1 MMFRSLRLFNYRTW
15 FTGALISNVGA
26 WMQSTALSWTV
37 LTVLTANDA
46 TAVGINMA
54 LQFGPQLLLVPV
66 SGLIAD
72 KYDRRKVLLVTQ
84 SAMGLLALILGVVV
98 TAGVVELWHVQLF
111 ALAFGIVQA
120 FDMPARQAF
129 VSELVGQDDI
139 GNAVA
144 LNSASF
150 HGARL
155 VGPAVAGVLIAL
167 VAPGPV
173 FLINAL
179 TFIAMLVAL
188 MRIRTSELQ
197 PSPRGAKGFGDIV
210 QGFRYVRKRGDLLIV
225 FAMAFILGTFGLNFP
240 IYIST
245 MTSVEYQAEADTF
258 GVLSSAMAIGSVT
271 GALLAARSARPR
283 WTFIIGGIGLFVLAC
298 AFAAVAPHIIVFGVA
313 LVVAGFT
320 AQLFMTNANAM
331 VQLTSAPEMRG
342 RVMALYGAVFMGGT
356 PIGAPIVGWVAD
368 AWGPRAGIMVASVT
382 CLLAFALGAVWW
394 IKARRDDRMSRTGTL
409 TLPPATESVDVVK

>member
-15 FTGALISNVGA
+15 FTGALISNIGA

-37 LTVLTANDA
+37 LTVLTNNDA

-54 LQFGPQLLLVPV
+54 LQFGPQLLLVPI

-84 SAMGLLALILGVVV
+84 SAMGVLALILGVVV
-98 TAGVVELWHVQLF
+98 TAGIVELWHVQMF

-120 FDMPARQAF
+120 FDAPARQAF

-139 GNAVA
+139 ANAVA

-179 TFIAMLVAL
+179 TFTAMLVAL
-188 MRIRTSELQ
+188 LRIRTRELQ

-225 FAMAFILGTFGLNFP
+225 FTMAFILGTFGLNFP

-245 MTSVEYQAEADTF
+245 MTSVEYQADASTF
-258 GVLSSAMAIGSVT
+258 GILSSAMAIGSVT
-271 GALLAARSARPR
+271 GALLAARSERPR
-283 WTFIIGGIGLFVLAC
+283 WTYIIGGLGLFVLAC
-298 AFAAVAPHIIVFGVA
+298 VFASLAPHIIVFGVA
-313 LVVAGFT
+313 LAVAGFT
-320 AQLFMTNANAM
+320 AQLFMTNANSM

-368 AWGPRAGIMVASVT
+368 MFGPRSGLLVAAMT
-382 CLLAFALGAVWW
+382 CLLAFALGAIWW
-394 IKARRDDRMSRTGTL
+394 ARARRSDRMTRTGTL
-409 TLPPATESVDVVK
+409 TLPPPTEQVDVVK

>member
-15 FTGALISNVGA
+15 FFGALISNVGA

-46 TAVGINMA
+46 TAVGLNLA
-54 LQFGPQLLLVPV
+54 LQFAPQLLLVPI

-72 KYDRRKVLLVTQ
+72 KYDRRKVLFVTQ
-84 SAMGLLALILGVVV
+84 SAMGVLALILGVVV
-98 TAGVVELWHVQLF
+98 TTGIVELWHVQVF
-111 ALAFGIVQA
+111 ALMFGVVQA

-129 VSELVGQDDI
+129 VSELVGQTDI
-139 GNAVA
+139 ANAVA

-155 VGPAVAGVLIAL
+155 IGPAVAGLLIAL

-173 FLINAL
+173 FLINAF

-188 MRIRTSELQ
+188 ARIRTRELQ
-197 PSPRGAKGFGDIV
+197 PAPRGAKGLGDIV
-210 QGFRYVRKRGDLLIV
+210 EGFRYVRKRKDLLVIFV
-225 FAMAFILGTFGLNFP
+225 MAFILGTFGLNFP

-245 MTSVEYQAEADTF
+245 MTSIEFSADADTF
-258 GVLSSAMAIGSVT
+258 GILSSAMAIGSVT
-271 GALLAARSARPR
+271 GALLSARSANPR
-283 WTFIIGGIGLFVLAC
+283 WTAIVGGIGLFVLAC
-298 AFAAVAPHIIVFGVA
+298 VFAAWTPGIIAFAVSLAI
-313 LVVAGFT
+313 AGFT
-320 AQLFMTNANAM
+320 AQLFMTNANSM
-331 VQLTSAPEMRG
+331 VQLTSAPEVRG

-368 AWGPRAGIMVASVT
+368 AFGPRWGIMVAAIT
-382 CLLAFALGAVWW
+382 CLVAFIVGAIYWVRV
-394 IKARRDDRMSRTGTL
+394 RRDDRMTRTGTL
-409 TLPPATESVDVVK
+409 TLPPPTESIDIVK

>member
-37 LTVLTANDA
+37 LTVLTSNDA